1 MSFTTGDFVTRKSYQ
16 HDLLFRIIELD
27 GDIAILHGEDVRL
40 LADAPLSDLEK
51 IGDRDLK
58 KRKAAVKEKEEQ
70 SFQLFR
76 QDYRLMKRRLRHENE
91 INNTEDIEPFQ
102 IPIKV
107 LHLDSDVLYL
117 NKCLSLYK
125 RLGIDTVGLHVKEK
139 EMPEKVEEHMEKHRP
154 DCIVITGHDA
164 LSKKKSNQYDLKSYR
179 HSRYFVEAVKRAR
192 TFEPNYDELVIFGG
206 ACQSYF
212 ESLIRAGANFASS
225 PSRVNIHA
233 LDPVYIVA
241 KVAYTSFMEKVNVL
255 DIIRNSLT
263 GTKGMGGIETR
274 GLQRT
279 GMPYIDEKE
288 IKKKTEGT

>member
-1 MSFTTGDFVTRKSYQ
+1 MGFTAGDLVTRKSYN
-16 HDLLFRIIELD
+16 HDLLFRIIEL
-27 GDIAILHGEDVRL
+27 GDEAILHGEDVRL
-40 LADAPLSDLEK
+40 LADAPVSDLEK

-58 KRKAAVKEKEEQ
+58 KRKAASKEKEEE
-70 SFQLFR
+70 SFELFR
-76 QDYRLMKRRLRHENE
+76 QDYRLMKRRLRRESE
-91 INNTEDIEPFQ
+91 AKNTEDVEPFQ
-102 IPIKV
+102 IPIRV
-107 LHLDSDVLYL
+107 LHMDSDVLYL

-125 RLGIDTVGLHVKEK
+125 RLGIETNGLHVKEK
-139 EMPEKVEEHMEKHRP
+139 EMPEKIEEHMEKYRP
-154 DCIVITGHDA
+154 HCVVITGHDA
-164 LSKKKSNQYDLKSYR
+164 LSKKKGNRFDLKSYR
-179 HSRYFVEAVKRAR
+179 HSKYFVEAVKRAR
-192 TFEPNYDELVIFGG
+192 AFESSYDELVIFGG

-255 DIIRNSLT
+255 DIVRNSLT

-274 GLQRT
+274 GLQRS

-288 IKKKTEGT
+288 FKKKAVEK